1 MKFGVQVVA
10 FLAISCALLAALR
23 PFVRKFIEP
32 KIVKTNI
39 DSVVGSQGVVTQE
52 IDNLNAAGQVKLGAM
67 EWTAR
72 AITDE
77 TIPVGTRIRVVK
89 IEGVKAIVE
98 PAAVA
103 AENK

>member
-1 MKFGVQVVA
+1 MHHAPGPSGV
-10 FLAISCALLAALR
+10 SCALLAALR

-32 KIVKTNI
+32 KIVKTNV
-39 DSVVGSQGVVTQE
+39 DSVVGSLGVVTQE
-52 IDNLNAAGQVKLGAM
+52 IDNLQACGQVKLGAM

-72 AITDE
+72 SATE
-77 TIPVGTRIRVVK
+77 QTIPLGTRIRVVR